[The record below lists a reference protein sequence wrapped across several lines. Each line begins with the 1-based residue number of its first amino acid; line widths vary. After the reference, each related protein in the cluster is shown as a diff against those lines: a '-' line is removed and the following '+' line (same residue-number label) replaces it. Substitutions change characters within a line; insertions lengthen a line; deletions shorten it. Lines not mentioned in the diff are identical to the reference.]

1 MSAPRAWT
9 QINSLQFKRMSNRIL
24 LVLLL
29 VSILFSCQPITDHDI
44 DSSSFQLGVIAGFS
58 ELVHAGTKQ
67 LALSEPLP
75 SAEMDEIMEE
85 AKKIAARNGVSLFRE
100 KDLIVTDLFP
110 ADVAKD
116 KEVLI
121 IYKGETKAAYL
132 QLKADQQELI
142 ATEQYTDSTRALIA
156 RRFGRL
162 LSYPPYR
169 INELLAQNTSF
180 RTINDFGIKASNV
193 FFYYKELDKATDFYA
208 NTLGLELVANY
219 EVASIFRISTT
230 SYLTLVDASV
240 GVHDEKEPKTVAL
253 ALLTNQLA
261 DWYRFLQSKNVPI
274 KYDYKPKTGNAHD
287 GFVAIDPE
295 GYLLEFET
303 FKQHPE
309 NEKFIPLLDKATT
322 VYPIKENTTVP
333 PGIGFNASIT
343 WLYYKDMLAS
353 QQFYEEKMGFK
364 LVADQGWTKIYQVSP
379 TGFLGLVDERRGM
392 HSFSQDKAVNVSFLV
407 EDLDGLFNYVEKS
420 QALKLRS
427 KNLEVGLE
435 SKYRSLI
442 AYDPEGYFLEF
453 NVFLPHAQNE
463 RLLEYLQ

>member
-1 MSAPRAWT
+1 MTSRA
-9 QINSLQFKRMSNRIL
+9 IAVFF
-24 LVLLL
+24 L
-29 VSILFSCQPITDHDI
+29 VSTLFSCQPSTDASI
-44 DSSSFQLGVIAGFS
+44 DTTSYQLGVIAGFS
-58 ELVHAGTKQ
+58 ELVNAGTKQ
-67 LALSEPLP
+67 LALSEPL
-75 SAEMDEIMEE
+75 STEEMDQIIAE
-85 AKKIAARNGVSLFRE
+85 AEKIAARHTVSLFRE
-100 KDLIVTDLFP
+100 KDLIITDLFP

-116 KEVLI
+116 KEVLL

-132 QLKADQQELI
+132 QLKADQKELM
-142 ATEQYTDSTRALIA
+142 ASQQYTDSTRGLIA

-162 LSYPPYR
+162 LSYPAYR
-169 INELLAQNTSF
+169 INELLAQNTDF
-180 RTINDFGIKASNV
+180 RAITDFGIKASNV
-193 FFYYKELDKATDFYA
+193 FFYYKDLAKATDFYA
-208 NTLGLELVANY
+208 NTLGLELVADY
-219 EVASIFRISTT
+219 EVASIFRISTA
-230 SYLTLVDASV
+230 SYLTLVDANV

-261 DWYRFLQSKNVPI
+261 GWYSFLQSQNVPI

-309 NEKFIPLLDKATT
+309 NEKFVPLLDKATT
-322 VYPIKENTTVP
+322 VYPIKENTKVP

-343 WLYYKDMLAS
+343 WLYYKDLLAS
-353 QQFYEEKMGFK
+353 QQFYEETMGFK

-392 HSFSQDKAVNVSFLV
+392 HSFSEDKAVNVSFLV
-407 EDLDGLFNYVEKS
+407 EDLDGLYDYVEKS
-420 QALKLRS
+420 QALPLRS
-427 KNLEVGLE
+427 KHLEVGLE

-442 AYDPEGYFLEF
+442 GFDPEGYFLEF